1 MKKMTRVQF
10 HFFRIWNVHSW
21 LNLKLVILNFK
32 GTTNG
37 KSGNETGHFR
47 GSPVQYKSSTF
58 HQTSPPSSSSRGS
71 YATLMN
77 RQSPS
82 QIESQGN
89 SSSKWRSS
97 SSLRTANMFEK
108 KSNLY
113 ASEENRS
120 ESQIKDESQPVSEDD
135 THASANVGR
144 SSHAKGATVRVAKAC
159 VPCSTKKRRCDGGK
173 PECKVCVVLR
183 TPCTYESKG
192 LKRGPPKGFRSGP
205 KESARARL
213 LRSLETTIRDLSLQ
227 MGTEETGSEILRI
240 SQDRGISLASSEAGP
255 SSKKMKRSISEPSG
269 KDEAEDGGDEQEDFL
284 GINEQG
290 SVRHF
295 GSSSGIQLIHTQ
307 SPCSLQRPSN
317 LRDANQ
323 RMTIPSNSNTSAYP
337 LPTVPNRL
345 HGIGSNTSRSDSPL
359 HSPVQGLHQQPP
371 AKWSIHVS
379 VELNRKLFYSYWEG
393 FHPFWPVLY
402 KPAFDELSLDQLP
415 VLLDDALLNAI
426 YAIAVCVAS
435 PPLDPEVESE
445 LGDSPAGEVFFHRA
459 ESRLFGGHTTPSP
472 SLSSIQVCFFLALYC
487 QGSGQLSKAWI
498 FSSLANSMSFD
509 LGLHRHLHHFNN
521 NAIEKES
528 RVRLIHCV
536 YILSTILS
544 AEMGRPPMMKSK
556 DVDVPLLSENEKDE
570 FELDQQGN
578 ELHSPT
584 CLNSSLRL
592 FSIVETVLSQVHSFR
607 RKAALRKVGSDS
619 TRAVVKEISQRLETW
634 RKTLSEPLKL
644 SSDRDSSSLRLL
656 PNSIAVHLWY
666 HTAVL
671 LLNRPFIPHEEGSS
685 LQEVLNDPCH
695 IKCTKA
701 SNELFELLLQLSNSN
716 DVDRL
721 STDLAYCIFTAAVMF
736 LFNARLGQTVP
747 SNDDTCEINS
757 KSNRVVELSNE
768 AKMRFL
774 MCKEWLRGLSSRWPA
789 ASAHKQLLDGFSSVG
804 EDVLRGTKE
813 AEEQKET
820 QPWNTQG
827 GSAKSWNVSSEREMR
842 RGALDAPHEQ
852 IDGPALE
859 YNDSSR
865 FINNTTGNSYSDVDL
880 KLMGQNYRGEGS
892 QYMYYPTIS
901 NSSIALPEQHQ
912 QQQQY
917 QFAPNIFDME
927 SVFWNETAAARSPL
941 SQEATKNNALQR
953 PQSAAGLN
961 YNHNTTSMVNT
972 PPTMQSLLA
981 VPSNQTIP
989 TTATANGLQ
998 MLAQATTAGL
1008 QVSPFSF
1015 HQETSQPEWQDLIN
1029 VLQLPPAFLQ

>member
-1 MKKMTRVQF
+1 
-10 HFFRIWNVHSW
+10 
-21 LNLKLVILNFK
+21 
-32 GTTNG
+32 
-37 KSGNETGHFR
+37 
-47 GSPVQYKSSTF
+47 
-58 HQTSPPSSSSRGS
+58 
-71 YATLMN
+71 
-77 RQSPS
+77 
-82 QIESQGN
+82 
-89 SSSKWRSS
+89 
-97 SSLRTANMFEK
+97 MFEK
-108 KSNLY
+108 ESSQY
-113 ASEENRS
+113 ASEDDRSENRV
-120 ESQIKDESQPVSEDD
+120 KDESQPVSEDD
-135 THASANVGR
+135 VHPNANSGR
-144 SSHAKGATVRVAKAC
+144 SAHGKGATVRVAKAC
-159 VPCSTKKRRCDGGK
+159 APCSAKKRRCDGTK
-173 PECKVCVVLR
+173 PECKVCVVLG
-183 TPCTYESKG
+183 TPCTYENKG

-213 LRSLETTIRDLSLQ
+213 LRSLETTIRDLSSQ
-227 MGTEETGSEILRI
+227 MGIEETGAEILRI
-240 SQDRGISLASSEAGP
+240 SQDRGISLASNEAG
-255 SSKKMKRSISEPSG
+255 SLTKKIKRFISEPPG
-269 KDEAEDGGDEQEDFL
+269 KEEAEDGGDEQEDFL

-307 SPCSLQRPSN
+307 SPHSLQRPSG

-323 RMTIPSNSNTSAYP
+323 KMRISSNGSTSAYP

-345 HGIGSNTSRSDSPL
+345 HGVGSNTSHSNSPL
-359 HSPVQGLHQQPP
+359 HSPVQGLQQQQIST
-371 AKWSIHVS
+371 KRSLHVS

-435 PPLDPEVESE
+435 PSLDAEVEAE

-459 ESRLFGGHTTPSP
+459 ESSLFGGHTTPTP

-536 YILSTILS
+536 YILSTLLS
-544 AEMGRPPMMKSK
+544 AEMGRPPMLRSK
-556 DVDVPLLSENEKDE
+556 DIDVPLLSEIEKDE
-570 FELDQQGN
+570 IELDQQGN
-578 ELHSPT
+578 ELHSPS

-619 TRAVVKEISQRLETW
+619 TRAVVKEIGQRLETW
-634 RKTLSEPLKL
+634 KRTLSEPLKL
-644 SSDRDSSSLRLL
+644 SSDRDPSSSRLL
-656 PNSIAVHLWY
+656 PNFIAVHLWY

-685 LQEVLNDPCH
+685 LQEVLTDPCH

-747 SNDDTCEINS
+747 SNDDASEFNS
-757 KSNRVVELSNE
+757 KSSKVIELSNE

-774 MCKEWLRGLSSRWPA
+774 MCKEWLRGLSARWPA

-804 EDVLRGTKE
+804 EDVLRDTGGEIVEDEKGST
-813 AEEQKET
+813 
-820 QPWNTQG
+820 WNTQSG
-827 GSAKSWNVSSEREMR
+827 PITKSWNVSSEGGRR
-842 RGALDAPHEQ
+842 RGALDASHEQ
-852 IDGPALE
+852 IEDAAPPPPPLPITAIETSLD
-859 YNDSSR
+859 YSASR
-865 FINNTTGNSYSDVDL
+865 FTNNTTGGNSYSEADL
-880 KLMGQNYRGEGS
+880 QLMGQNYRGEGS

-901 NSSIALPEQHQ
+901 NSNFPLTEQQQQ

-927 SVFWNETAAARSPL
+927 SVFWNETAARNPL
-941 SQEATKNNALQR
+941 SQEATRGLNNSIQR
-953 PQSAAGLN
+953 PPSSAGLG
-961 YNHNTTSMVNT
+961 YKDTAAASSMANTS
-972 PPTMQSLLA
+972 PPMQTLLS
-981 VPSNQTIP
+981 VPSNQTIS
-989 TTATANGLQ
+989 TTTMGTANGLQ

-1015 HQETSQPEWQDLIN
+1015 HQEPSQPEWQDLIN